1 MFKKMT
7 LSMQI
12 TGGYALVLLLLITV
26 SVSAYIG
33 LTAAVDGFTSY
44 REMARDANLA
54 GRIQANMLISR
65 LDVKNFL
72 IDQDEKSITSFHD
85 RFANVEKFVA
95 EGVVEITKQG
105 RGELVKEI
113 QGHLGEY
120 KKAFGLVVNF
130 MEQRNE
136 VVDKK
141 LDPNGL
147 KMRLIMTD
155 ILESSY
161 NANNSQAVFY
171 AGEAQTSILLARLYG
186 AKFLKTNLPED
197 LKRALD
203 EMLVDGAAYKKK
215 LSASL
220 TDPRLIA
227 EIAKVEDA
235 AEIYTEALEEVGKII
250 SQRNNVIK
258 NELDRIGPLIAKLS
272 EDVKLSIQAD
282 QDVIGPAVAE
292 HNAETITTVIAVSG
306 VSIIV
311 CIFLSWLLLRRITRP
326 LGGEPR
332 DMEAIARRLSEGDL
346 AIEFQNRDKATG
358 VYKAMMEMVDSLTDV
373 IQQVRSGAD
382 NLSSASQQV
391 SGTAQTLSQ
400 GSTEQAAGVEETTS
414 AVEQLNASV
423 QQNSENARVTNS
435 MATQAAEEA
444 RQGGEAVEK
453 TVAAMKQ
460 IANKIGLIEDIA
472 YKTNLLSLNAA
483 IEAAR
488 AGEHG
493 KGFTVVASE
502 VRKLAENSSQTAQEI
517 KQLATDS
524 VGIAE
529 NAGRLIANIV
539 PNIQKTSDLVQEITS
554 SSDEQAIGVAQI
566 NESMTQLDNTT
577 QQSAAA
583 SEELAATSEELNGQ
597 ANQLLDAVDFF
608 KLNTQSSKQSSRSS
622 TNSASAQSKPVPSKS
637 AGTLAIKDFERF

>member
-1 MFKKMT
+1 
-7 LSMQI
+7 MQI

-54 GRIQANMLISR
+54 SRIQANMLESR
-65 LDVKNFL
+65 LDVRNFL
-72 IDQDEKSITSFHD
+72 IDQDEKNITLFHD
-85 RFANVEKFVA
+85 RFADVEKFVA
-95 EGVVEITKQG
+95 EGVVGFTKQG
-105 RGELVKEI
+105 RGELVKGI
-113 QGHLGEY
+113 QGQLGEY

-130 MEQRNE
+130 MAQRNE

-141 LDPNGL
+141 LVPNGS
-147 KMRLIMTD
+147 KMRTMMSD
-155 ILESSY
+155 ILESSH
-161 NANNSQAVFY
+161 NNNNNQAVYY
-171 AGEAQTSILLARLYG
+171 AGEAQTSLLLSRLYS
-186 AKFLKTNLPED
+186 ARFLETNLPED

-203 EMLVDGAAYKKK
+203 EILVNGAAYKKK

-227 EIAKVEDA
+227 ELAKVDDT
-235 AEIYTEALEEVGKII
+235 AELYAEALEELGKII
-250 SQRNNVIK
+250 SQRNNVIT
-258 NELDRIGPLIAKLS
+258 NELDRIGPLVAKLS

-282 QDVIGPAVAE
+282 QNVIGSAVAD

-311 CIFLSWLLLRRITRP
+311 CIFLSWLLLRLITRP

-332 DMEAIARRLSEGDL
+332 DMEAIARRLAEGDL
-346 AIEFQNRDKATG
+346 AIEFHNRDKATG
-358 VYKAMMEMVDSLTDV
+358 VYKAMMDMVDSLTDV

-444 RQGGEAVEK
+444 RQGGIAVEQ

-517 KQLATDS
+517 NQLATDS

-539 PNIQKTSDLVQEITS
+539 PNIQKTSDLVQEISS

-566 NESMTQLDNTT
+566 NESMTQLDKTT

-597 ANQLLDAVDFF
+597 ANQLLEAVDFF
-608 KLNTQSSKQSSRSS
+608 KLNTQSSKKSSSRASS
-622 TNSASAQSKPVPSKS
+622 NDAPAKSKTAPSKS
-637 AGTLAIKDFERF
+637 KGSLDSKEFERF